1 MSSPGYKVEGLGER
15 IKKCRLEH
23 GMTQEELAGK
33 LGIGRSS
40 MATYERGAEAPPY
53 GRLIRIANELGVSTD
68 YLLGY
73 DMDNQLDLSGIDE
86 GNKENVIKLV
96 DMLKEGSV

>member
-1 MSSPGYKVEGLGER
+1 MSSPVYKVEGLGER
-15 IKKCRLEH
+15 IKKCRQEL
-23 GMTQEELAGK
+23 GLTQEDLAGR

-53 GRLIRIANELGVSTD
+53 GRLIRIANELNVSTD

-73 DMDNQLDLSGIDE
+73 EMDSQLDLSGIDE
-86 GNKENVIKLV
+86 DNKENVIKLV
-96 DMLKEGSV
+96 DMLKPKEG